1 MNCARTTRGT
11 VPCLISD
18 EAGHF
23 IAPRPIVHW
32 RVYHSRGS
40 PLWLTDM
47 PLSLGQ
53 TLNMTMTT
61 TQRHPLAQRRRRPFG
76 VTVIA
81 VIQVV
86 SAIAYGV
93 IVLSDLPDY
102 GNLLGSL
109 GYFGILGPILGLGGL
124 PIAFGLL
131 RLKRWAWVLTMLWA
145 GLNLVAA
152 LLSYYNDE
160 PNYVGM
166 ALSVVAVY
174 YLNQREV
181 QAAFN
186 VPVAEGWPR
195 E

>member
-1 MNCARTTRGT
+1 M
-11 VPCLISD
+11 
-18 EAGHF
+18 
-23 IAPRPIVHW
+23 
-32 RVYHSRGS
+32 
-40 PLWLTDM
+40 
-47 PLSLGQ
+47 
-53 TLNMTMTT
+53 
-61 TQRHPLAQRRRRPFG
+61 
-76 VTVIA
+76 TVIA
-81 VIQVV
+81 LIQVV

-93 IVLSDLPDY
+93 IVLYDRADY

-109 GYFGILGPILGLGGL
+109 GYFGILGPVLGLGGL

-131 RLKRWAWVLTMLWA
+131 LLKRWAWVLTMLWA

-152 LLSYYNDE
+152 LLSYYNEE

-181 QAAFN
+181 QSAFN
-186 VPVAEGWPR
+186 VARVEGQPR

>member
-1 MNCARTTRGT
+1 
-11 VPCLISD
+11 
-18 EAGHF
+18 
-23 IAPRPIVHW
+23 
-32 RVYHSRGS
+32 
-40 PLWLTDM
+40 
-47 PLSLGQ
+47 
-53 TLNMTMTT
+53 MTMTT
-61 TQRHPLAQRRRRPFG
+61 TQQQVLMERRRSPFG

-81 VIQVV
+81 VIQVA
-86 SAIAYGV
+86 SAIAYGAV
-93 IVLSDLPDY
+93 VLYDRADY

-109 GYFGILGPILGLGGL
+109 GYFGILGPVLGLGGL

-131 RLKRWAWVLTMLWA
+131 WLKRWAWVLTMLWA
-145 GLNLVAA
+145 GLNLIAG

-160 PNYVGM
+160 PNYIGM

-186 VPVAEGWPR
+186 VVPQEGWAR

>member
-1 MNCARTTRGT
+1 MAT
-11 VPCLISD
+11 
-18 EAGHF
+18 
-23 IAPRPIVHW
+23 
-32 RVYHSRGS
+32 
-40 PLWLTDM
+40 
-47 PLSLGQ
+47 
-53 TLNMTMTT
+53 TT
-61 TQRHPLAQRRRRPFG
+61 TQRQPPAQRRRRPFG

-86 SAIAYGV
+86 SAIAYGL
-93 IVLSDLPDY
+93 ISLYDRADY

-131 RLKRWAWVLTMLWA
+131 RLERWAWVLTMLWA

-186 VPVAEGWPR
+186 VPRSEGRRR